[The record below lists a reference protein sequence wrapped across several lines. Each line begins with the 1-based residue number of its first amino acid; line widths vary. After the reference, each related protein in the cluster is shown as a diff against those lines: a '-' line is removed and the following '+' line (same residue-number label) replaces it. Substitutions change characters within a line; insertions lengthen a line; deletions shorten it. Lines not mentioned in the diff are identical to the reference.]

1 MEQMQ
6 ELEKLT
12 PAEKMKLAWQL
23 YDEAIEKTEMP
34 KAGTEIELTAEEVA
48 ETPNE
53 NAAHPVE
60 NPGGIWLG
68 TDEKEGIVAFAADG
82 GNIRFKDA
90 KDVKKFCDNAHML
103 LKIIHAV

>member
-12 PAEKMKLAWQL
+12 PAEKMKLAWKL
-23 YDEAIEKTEMP
+23 YDEAIGQMGMP
-34 KAGTEIELTAEEVA
+34 KPGAEIEMTAEEVT
-48 ETPNE
+48 ETQNE

-68 TDEKEGIVAFAADG
+68 TDEKERIVAFAADS

>member
-1 MEQMQ
+1 MMRTQ

-23 YDEAIEKTEMP
+23 YDEAIRQMAMP
-34 KAGTEIELTAEEVA
+34 EAGAEIDLKETEIAGAVNEGA
-48 ETPNE
+48 TPP
-53 NAAHPVE
+53 AE
-60 NPGGIWLG
+60 NPGGVWLG
-68 TDEKEGIVAFAADG
+68 TDGEEGIVAFAADG

-90 KDVKKFCDNAHML
+90 QSVKKFCDNAHTL